1 MSEFVFTE
9 KFGNCIFKFQSLFC
23 KYQNIT
29 NPTLSMRYILLLVLL
44 LISGIC
50 SFSQSIY
57 NDIRLESTGD
67 YKLAEPYVLKAA
79 NYLFTTK
86 YDKDDL
92 ERLYAIEFIM
102 KWMGGTPDFTF
113 EVDENFTK
121 PFLSETDLLGL
132 YMSAVAKF
140 ALEHKAQAN
149 DAKTINLGAAK
160 MIVEYSNKPSNNLKQ
175 TGELKKMATAFKKG
189 ELEKYFGI

>member
-1 MSEFVFTE
+1 MKNF
-9 KFGNCIFKFQSLFC
+9 
-23 KYQNIT
+23 
-29 NPTLSMRYILLLVLL
+29 LLLFVI
-44 LISGIC
+44 LIIGIT
-50 SFSQSIY
+50 SFGQSVY
-57 NDIRLESTGD
+57 NNIKLESTED
-67 YKLAEPYVLKAA
+67 FKLAEPSVLKAA

-86 YDKDDL
+86 YDQEDL

-132 YMSAVAKF
+132 YMSAIAKF
-140 ALEHKAQAN
+140 ALEHKTQAS
-149 DAKTINLGAAK
+149 DTKAVNLGAAK
-160 MIVEYSNKPSNNLKQ
+160 MIVDYSNKPSNNLKQ
-175 TGELKKMATAFKKG
+175 TGELKKMATALKKG

>member
-1 MSEFVFTE
+1 
-9 KFGNCIFKFQSLFC
+9 
-23 KYQNIT
+23 
-29 NPTLSMRYILLLVLL
+29 MRNFLLLVLIL
-44 LISGIC
+44 MIGIASSG
-50 SFSQSIY
+50 QSLY
-57 NDIRLESTGD
+57 SDIKLETTED
-67 YKLAEPYVLKAA
+67 YKLAEPSVLKAA

-86 YDKDDL
+86 YDKEDL

-132 YMSAVAKF
+132 YMSAIAKF
-140 ALEHKAQAN
+140 ALEHRQLASDIN
-149 DAKTINLGAAK
+149 SVNLGAAK
-160 MIVEYSNKPSNNLKQ
+160 MIVDYSNKPSNNLKQ
-175 TGELKKMATAFKKG
+175 TGELKKMATALKKG